1 MNPPRS
7 SALLLLLSA
16 PSGAGKTTLC
26 QELLAHDPKFVRAI
40 TCTTRPP
47 RPGEKPG
54 VDYYF
59 LTPEDFQRQAAEGRF
74 LEHATVHGHDYG
86 TLQTEVLDRLR
97 GGRDVLL
104 NVDVQG
110 AASVRAYAAGQAE
123 LQRAL
128 FTVFLL
134 PPSVADLEARLRKRA
149 QDSEPVIRQR
159 LAAARDEM
167 ARWKEFDYVVI
178 NDTVPN
184 GLRQLQTL
192 AAAERMR
199 GCRVIPPEL

>member
-1 MNPPRS
+1 M
-7 SALLLLLSA
+7 
-16 PSGAGKTTLC
+16 
-26 QELLAHDPKFVRAI
+26 
-40 TCTTRPP
+40 
-47 RPGEKPG
+47 
-54 VDYYF
+54 
-59 LTPEDFQRQAAEGRF
+59 
-74 LEHATVHGHDYG
+74 
-86 TLQTEVLDRLR
+86 
-97 GGRDVLL
+97 
-104 NVDVQG
+104 
-110 AASVRAYAAGQAE
+110 
-123 LQRAL
+123 
-128 FTVFLL
+128 
-134 PPSVADLEARLRKRA
+134 ADLEARLRKRA